1 MCSGSGERGNWTSG
15 EIFGEINT
23 LLDRLSAEDLTAL
36 PSEGMAD
43 DQQTLQRIGSRVQ
56 AEFLRRLRRFDSG
69 QGYASTMALSAK
81 AWLRWKCN
89 LTPEA
94 ASDQVEVARQL
105 DSLPQTAEA
114 FAEGDISYRH
124 VALIAHT
131 AEELGDKMEAEAEEI
146 LVTAARELDP
156 KRLKMACLQL
166 RHCLE
171 PDGVLRDANE
181 QHDHRYL
188 YLSQT
193 LDGVFYLNGRFDPEA
208 GAVVRTALD
217 SVMKPPAADDDR
229 TPKQRRADAWV
240 DLARRQLDGGQL
252 PEVGGQKPH
261 LMVTVDMPTLTKE
274 PRSRAAELEWAQPI
288 PAETARRLAC
298 DCTITPILCGAESH
312 QVEVVSSRRV
322 IPPAMKRALIA
333 RDRHCRFPGCDMPPA
348 WTDGHHIK
356 HWADGGPTEL
366 WNLLLFCRRHHR
378 FFHEGGWTLEKA
390 EGGLNAIPP

>member
-1 MCSGSGERGNWTSG
+1 MCSEGGERGNWTSG
-15 EIFGEINT
+15 EIFDEINS
-23 LLDRLSAEDLTAL
+23 LLDRLSAEDLTVV
-36 PSEGMAD
+36 PSAAMAD
-43 DQQTLQRIGSRVQ
+43 DQIALQRIVSRVQ

-69 QGYASTMALSAK
+69 QGYANTLALSAK

-89 LTPEA
+89 LTPGA
-94 ASDQVEVARQL
+94 ASDQVEVAREL
-105 DSLPQTAEA
+105 DSLPQTSRAL
-114 FAEGDISYRH
+114 AEGDISYRH
-124 VALIAHT
+124 AALIAHT
-131 AEELGDKMEAEAEEI
+131 AQAVGDKMEAEAETI
-146 LVTAARELDP
+146 LVTVAKELDP
-156 KRLKMACLQL
+156 HRLKIACLHL

-181 QHDHRYL
+181 QHERRYL

-261 LMVTVDMPTLTKE
+261 LMVTVDMATLTKE
-274 PRSRAAELEWAQPI
+274 PGSRAAELEWSLPI

-298 DCTITPILCGAESH
+298 DCTITPVLHGAESH
-312 QVEVVSSRRV
+312 QVEAGPSSRK
-322 IPPAMKRALIA
+322 IPAPMKRGLIA
-333 RDRHCRFPGCDMPPA
+333 RDRHCRFPGCDMPAA
-348 WTDGHHIK
+348 WCDGHHIK
-356 HWADGGPTEL
+356 HWPDGGPTEL
-366 WNLLLFCRRHHR
+366 SNLLLFCRRHHR
-378 FFHEGGWTLEKA
+378 LFHEGGWTLQQA
-390 EGGLNAIPP
+390 AGGLNAIPP

>member
-1 MCSGSGERGNWTSG
+1 MCSVSGERGSWSSEDAFQQSNAIVDWVADEDIAATPAETMG
-15 EIFGEINT
+15 EDQI
-23 LLDRLSAEDLTAL
+23 AL
-36 PSEGMAD
+36 R
-43 DQQTLQRIGSRVQ
+43 RIESRVQ
-56 AEFLRRLRRFDSG
+56 AEVLRRLRRFDSG
-69 QGYASTMALSAK
+69 QGYANTLALSAK

-94 ASDQVEVARQL
+94 ASDQVEVAREL
-105 DSLPQTAEA
+105 DSLPQTTKA
-114 FAEGDISYRH
+114 FADGDISYRH

-131 AEELGDKMEAEAEEI
+131 AAELGDKMEAEAEDI

-156 KRLKMACLQL
+156 KRLKNACLQL

-181 QHDHRYL
+181 EHDRRYL

-193 LDGVFYLNGRFDPEA
+193 LDGVFYLNGRFEPEA

-261 LMVTVDMPTLTKE
+261 LMVTLDVSTLTKE
-274 PRSRAAELEWAQPI
+274 PGSRAAELEWAQPI
-288 PAETARRLAC
+288 PGETARRLAC

-312 QVEVVSSRRV
+312 QVEVAGSSRV
-322 IPPAMKRALIA
+322 IPPAMKRALTA
-333 RDRHCRFPGCDMPPA
+333 RDKHCRFPGCDMPPA

-378 FFHEGGWTLEKA
+378 LFHEGGWKLQQGD
-390 EGGLNAIPP
+390 GGVVAIPP

>member
-1 MCSGSGERGNWTSG
+1 MCSGSGERGSWTSG
-15 EIFGEINT
+15 EIFDEINS
-23 LLDRLSAEDLTAL
+23 LLDRLSSEDLTAV
-36 PSEGMAD
+36 PSAAMAD
-43 DQQTLQRIGSRVQ
+43 DQLTLQRIVSRVQ

-69 QGYASTMALSAK
+69 QGYANTLALSAK

-94 ASDQVEVARQL
+94 ASDQVEVAREL
-105 DSLPQTAEA
+105 DSLPQTTKA
-114 FAEGDISYRH
+114 FADGDISYRH

-131 AEELGDKMEAEAEEI
+131 AAE
-146 LVTAARELDP
+146 P
-156 KRLKMACLQL
+156 G
-166 RHCLE
+166 
-171 PDGVLRDANE
+171 GVLGDANE
-181 QHDHRYL
+181 EHDRRYL

-261 LMVTVDMPTLTKE
+261 LMVTLDMSTLTKE
-274 PRSRAAELEWAQPI
+274 PGSRAAELEWASPI

-298 DCTITPILCGAESH
+298 DCTITPILCGPESH
-312 QVEVVSSRRV
+312 QVEVAGSSRV

-333 RDRHCRFPGCDMPPA
+333 RDKHCRFPGCDMPPA

-356 HWADGGPTEL
+356 HWANGGPHAL
-366 WNLLLFCRRHHR
+366 WNLLLLCLRHHR
-378 FFHEGGWTLEKA
+378 LFHEGGWKLQQA
-390 EGGLNAIPP
+390 EGGVVAIPP

>member
-1 MCSGSGERGNWTSG
+1 MCSVRGERGNWTSG
-15 EIFGEINT
+15 EIFGEINS
-23 LLDRLSAEDLTAL
+23 LLDRLSAEDLTL
-36 PSEGMAD
+36 VPSEAMAD
-43 DQQTLQRIGSRVQ
+43 DQLTLRRIGSRVE

-69 QGYASTMALSAK
+69 QGYANTLALSAK

-105 DSLPQTAEA
+105 DSLPQTAKA

-131 AEELGDKMEAEAEEI
+131 AKELGDKMEAEAEEI

-181 QHDHRYL
+181 QHDRRYL

-193 LDGVFYLNGRFDPEA
+193 LDGVFYLNGRFDAES

-229 TPKQRRADAWV
+229 MPKQRRADAWV
-240 DLARRQLDGGQL
+240 EIARRQLDGGQL

-261 LMVTVDMPTLTKE
+261 LMVTVDMATLTKD
-274 PRSRAAELEWAQPI
+274 PGSRAAELEWSLPI

-298 DCTITPILCGAESH
+298 DAEITPILCGPESH
-312 QVEVVSSRRV
+312 QVEVVSSSRV
-322 IPPAMKRALIA
+322 IPPAMKRALTV
-333 RDRHCRFPGCDMPPA
+333 RDKHCRFPGCDMPAA

-356 HWADGGPTEL
+356 HWTDGGPTAL
-366 WNLLLFCRRHHR
+366 SNLLLFCRRHHR
-378 FFHEGGWTLEKA
+378 FFHEGGWTLENA
-390 EGGLNAIPP
+390 EGGLQAIPP

>member
-1 MCSGSGERGNWTSG
+1 MCSGSGERGIWSSG
-15 EIFGEINT
+15 EIFEEIR
-23 LLDRLSAEDLTAL
+23 LLLSQLAEQDLTVAPAEAMGEDQIAL
-36 PSEGMAD
+36 RQIES
-43 DQQTLQRIGSRVQ
+43 SVQ
-56 AEFLRRLRRFDSG
+56 AESLRRLRRFDSG
-69 QGYASTMALSAK
+69 HGYQNTMALSAK

-89 LTPEA
+89 LAPGA

-105 DSLPQTAEA
+105 DSLPQTSRA
-114 FAEGDISYRH
+114 FADGDISYRH
-124 VALIAHT
+124 AALIAHT
-131 AEELGDKMEAEAEEI
+131 AEALGNKMEAEAESI
-146 LVTAARELDP
+146 LVTAAKELDP
-156 KRLKMACLQL
+156 HRLKIACIHL

-181 QHDHRYL
+181 EHERRYL
-188 YLSQT
+188 HLSQT

-240 DLARRQLDGGQL
+240 DLARRQLDGGLL

-261 LMVTVDMPTLTKE
+261 LMVTLDVSTLTKE
-274 PRSRAAELEWAQPI
+274 PGSRAAELEWAQPI
-288 PAETARRLAC
+288 PGETARRLAC

-312 QVEVVSSRRV
+312 QVEVAGSSRV

-333 RDRHCRFPGCDMPPA
+333 RDKHCRFPGCDMPPA

-356 HWADGGPTEL
+356 HWANGGPHAL

-378 FFHEGGWTLEKA
+378 LFHEGGWTLQQA
-390 EGGLNAIPP
+390 EGGVVAIPP